1 MAFER
6 IVGAMIKEEMERGE
20 LEKLPGQG
28 RLIDLTPCFETPE
41 EVRLANSVLRG
52 SGMTSRELHLLEEIA
67 EMKGV
72 LDEKKAGDCE
82 AAQTE
87 TGGIQPDD
95 GAPETG
101 AQAKVR
107 FPVRHASKL
116 RQNNL
121 LCLYNAGLALQIIF
135 SLLYFQMLTLT
146 F

>member
-1 MAFER
+1 
-6 IVGAMIKEEMERGE
+6 MIKEEMERGE

-28 RLIDLTPCFETPE
+28 RRIDLTPCFEIPE
-41 EVRLANSVLRG
+41 EVRLANSVLRE
-52 SGMTSRELHLLEEIA
+52 SGMTSRKLDLLKEIA
-67 EMKGV
+67 DLQGVLAAV

-82 AAQTE
+82 AAQAE

-107 FPVRHASKL
+107 FPVRHASKP